1 MEAEEEEEEEEEE
14 SVVSRRSAEK
24 PKTCLYV
31 VRGGD
36 ATTRNG
42 TERNDALVSVN
53 FCRCRKLSKYST
65 FRNPVTVARVMS
77 VTLKYV
83 CSAAVNVMGRPPSR
97 IPPPPGS
104 AGSFSSFS
112 RSISMP
118 SLDTAIDVRS
128 DLPSANTSYR
138 TVNLCGHSA
147 SVSGVSDSRRMI
159 LSVSRECT
167 CAPEKGG
174 LLVRRNRSSKGPAGR
189 GETSRVDRAHLPGG
203 VAREPVLPERPEIAE
218 LGEAYRDSAS
228 YRLGRLEHGLRRGE
242 REASS
247 SAFDRS
253 RRGGKRA
260 RREGSTDRS
269 RASKSLRNGV
279 HHANAVVWEPVTP
292 PPPPPPPPGRVSGRV
307 SARSRQ

>member
-1 MEAEEEEEEEEEE
+1 MEAEEEEEEEEE

-53 FCRCRKLSKYST
+53 FCRWRKLSKYST

-167 CAPEKGG
+167 CAPEEGG

-189 GETSRVDRAHLPGG
+189 GETSRSIARTSQVALRANPCCPSGPKSLNWGKHIGIPPRIALGGLNTACGEGRERRRRRRSIDRGA
-203 VAREPVLPERPEIAE
+203 AE
-218 LGEAYRDSAS
+218 SV
-228 YRLGRLEHGLRRGE
+228 RGE
-242 REASS
+242 R
-247 SAFDRS
+247 DRPIV
-253 RRGGKRA
+253 RA
-260 RREGSTDRS
+260 RRS
-269 RASKSLRNGV
+269 
-279 HHANAVVWEPVTP
+279 P
-292 PPPPPPPPGRVSGRV
+292 
-307 SARSRQ
+307 